1 MPMKWWFT
9 AIIWLFPPTE
19 VYAVKVY
26 IKTYGC
32 QMNERDSE
40 ACAGALVARGF
51 EIIDNE
57 HDADVIIFNTCS
69 VRDQAERKAVGK
81 IGIMKRLK
89 REKPDLIIGLMG
101 CMAQNRGDEL
111 MEKIPHLDFTIGT
124 GQLHRLTEI
133 LEKFIEDR
141 HREID
146 IREGKEV
153 LTGMGAHYSAK
164 GKNTFAQIAVT
175 RGCNRF
181 CSYCIVPHVRGREIS
196 RDPADVVEE
205 ARQLVATGAKEIMLL
220 GQNVAA
226 FGLGGDTSPP
236 PADVSPFA
244 DLLTNLNAIEG
255 LERIRFTSPY
265 PSYFSDK
272 LINAV
277 GTLPKVCKNIHLPL
291 QSGSDSL
298 LKKMNRQYT
307 AEKYLEIVE
316 KLKTKIPNITFSTD
330 IIVGFPGETEEDFN
344 ATREVMNK
352 VAFDNAYIFK
362 YSPRTGTPAAEMKD
376 QVPKEVKEE
385 RNQIL
390 LADLKARTENHNAAY
405 VGTTVEVLVEGPS
418 KRNAARW
425 SGRTSNAK
433 MTIFDPPENISRG
446 DMVMVKINRSTPVSL
461 FGQIE

>member
-1 MPMKWWFT
+1 
-9 AIIWLFPPTE
+9 
-19 VYAVKVY
+19 
-26 IKTYGC
+26 
-32 QMNERDSE
+32 MNERDSE
-40 ACAGALVARGF
+40 ACAGALAARGF

-57 HDADVIIFNTCS
+57 NDADVIIFNTCS

-101 CMAQNRGDEL
+101 CMAQNRGEEL
-111 MEKIPHLDFTIGT
+111 MAAIPHLDFTIGT

-141 HREID
+141 QRNID
-146 IREGKEV
+146 VREGKEV
-153 LTGMGAHYSAK
+153 LDGMGQHFPALGYSV
-164 GKNTFAQIAVT
+164 FAQIAVT

-196 RDPADVVEE
+196 REPADIIAE
-205 ARQLVATGAKEIMLL
+205 AEQLVANGAKEIMLL

-236 PADVSPFA
+236 PPDVSPFA
-244 DLLTNLNAIEG
+244 DLLADLNAVPG

-272 LINAV
+272 LIDAV
-277 GTLPKVCKNIHLPL
+277 ASLPKVCKNIHLPL
-291 QSGSDSL
+291 QSGSDRI
-298 LKKMNRQYT
+298 LKAMNRQYT
-307 AEKYLEIVE
+307 AEKYLEIVG
-316 KLKTKIPNITFSTD
+316 KLKAKIPDITFSTD
-330 IIVGFPGETEEDFN
+330 IIVGFPGETQDDFN
-344 ATREVMNK
+344 ATREVMNE
-352 VAFDNAYIFK
+352 VAFDNAFIFK
-362 YSPRTGTPAAEMKD
+362 YSPRTGTPAAKMDD

-390 LADLKARTENHNAAY
+390 LTDLKERTKDHNVAY
-405 VGTTVEVLVEGPS
+405 IGKTVEVLAEGPS

-433 MTIFDPPENISRG
+433 MTIFEPTANIKPG
-446 DMVMVKINRSTPVSL
+446 DIVTVKINRSTSVSL
-461 FGQIE
+461 FGQVIPFE

>member
-1 MPMKWWFT
+1 
-9 AIIWLFPPTE
+9 
-19 VYAVKVY
+19 
-26 IKTYGC
+26 
-32 QMNERDSE
+32 MNERDSE
-40 ACAGALVARGF
+40 ACAGALAARGF

-57 HDADVIIFNTCS
+57 NDADVIIFNTCS

-101 CMAQNRGDEL
+101 CMAQNRGEEL
-111 MEKIPHLDFTIGT
+111 MATIPHLDFTIGT

-141 HREID
+141 QRNID
-146 IREGKEV
+146 VREGKEV
-153 LTGMGAHYSAK
+153 LDGMGQHFPALGNSV
-164 GKNTFAQIAVT
+164 FAQIAVT

-196 RDPADVVEE
+196 REPKDIVAE
-205 ARQLVATGAKEIMLL
+205 AEQLVANGAKEIMLL

-236 PADVSPFA
+236 PPDVSPFA
-244 DLLTNLNAIEG
+244 DLLTNLNAVPG

-272 LINAV
+272 LIDAV
-277 GTLPKVCKNIHLPL
+277 ASLPKVCKNIHLPL
-291 QSGSDSL
+291 QSGSDRI
-298 LKKMNRQYT
+298 LKAMNRQYT
-307 AEKYLEIVE
+307 AEKYLEIVG
-316 KLKTKIPNITFSTD
+316 KLKSKIPDITFSTD
-330 IIVGFPGETEEDFN
+330 IIVGFPGETQEDFN
-344 ATREVMNK
+344 ATRDVMNE
-352 VAFDNAYIFK
+352 VAFDNAFIFK
-362 YSPRTGTPAAEMKD
+362 YSPRTGTSAAKMDD

-390 LADLKARTENHNAAY
+390 LADLKDRTKDHNAKY
-405 VGTTVEVLVEGPS
+405 IGKTVEVLVEGPS

-425 SGRTSNAK
+425 SGRTSNSK
-433 MTIFDPPENISRG
+433 MTIFEPPANIKPG
-446 DMVMVKINRSTPVSL
+446 DIVMVKINRTTPVSL
-461 FGQIE
+461 FGQIVLVK

>member
-1 MPMKWWFT
+1 M
-9 AIIWLFPPTE
+9 
-19 VYAVKVY
+19 KVY

-40 ACAGALVARGF
+40 ACAGTLASKGY

-57 HDADVIIFNTCS
+57 ADADIIIFNTCS
-69 VRDQAERKAVGK
+69 VRDQAERKAIGK

-101 CMAQNRGDEL
+101 CMAQNRGEEL
-111 MEKIPHLDFTIGT
+111 MKTIPHLDFTVGT
-124 GQLHRLTEI
+124 GQLHRVPEI
-133 LEKFIEDR
+133 LEKFIADR
-141 HREID
+141 EREID
-146 IREGKEV
+146 VREGKEV
-153 LTGMGAHYSAK
+153 LTGMGAHYAS
-164 GKNTFAQIAVT
+164 GGNSIFAQVAVT

-196 RDPADVVEE
+196 REPEDVVEE
-205 ARQLVATGAKEIMLL
+205 AKQLVAHGAKEVLLL

-226 FGLGGDTSPP
+226 FGLGGDINPP

-244 DLLTNLNAIEG
+244 DLLIALNEVEG

-277 GTLPKVCKNIHLPL
+277 ATLPKVCHNIHLPL
-291 QSGSDSL
+291 QSGSDRI
-298 LKKMNRQYT
+298 LKKMNRHYT
-307 AEKYLEIVE
+307 AEKYLEIIG
-316 KLKTKIPNITFSTD
+316 KLKSLIPDVTFSTD
-330 IIVGFPGETEEDFN
+330 IIVGFPGETDEDFN
-344 ATREVMNK
+344 STRTVMEQ

-362 YSPRTGTPAAEMKD
+362 YSPRSGTPAAKMDD
-376 QVPKEVKEE
+376 QVPQEVKEE

-390 LADLKARTENHNAAY
+390 LSDLKKRTAKHNTRY
-405 VGTTVEVLVEGPS
+405 VGNVVEVLAEGPS
-418 KRNAARW
+418 KRNAAKW

-433 MTIFDPPENISRG
+433 MTIFPPVDGLQAG
-446 DMVMVKINRSTPVSL
+446 DLVKVKVERATPVSL
-461 FGQIE
+461 FGQIV